1 MAMISIITLTLLIT
15 SYNFFK
21 LARLKPAQLINKVI
35 WWTNC
40 LIAVNSMFLLGYLLI
55 FPDLNKYLNQ
65 LAPFLVFYG
74 PLVYF
79 MILAYD
85 QNKIS
90 RKKVLLHM
98 SLPVLLL
105 VLFIILLICDW
116 IGASFESIYML
127 IFKMLT
133 VGSTFFYTILI
144 GIENQWRKVDKSF
157 KIFIVSIL
165 ILLSCRGLI
174 LLFFNVYGNN
184 VEASQGGLSGMIYG
198 ITLLASLL
206 VYAYCVRYNRPNSD
220 LAFEAH
226 DLELPRYQK
235 SILSAADLIAYERKL
250 IELMEKDRVYLENEL
265 SLPELATR
273 LKLPK
278 HYLTQV
284 LNVRMKQ
291 GYHHYIN
298 SLRVEHACQ
307 LMRSGANCT
316 LQEIALNSGFNSTV
330 TFNRAFK
337 FFKKMSP
344 SEYLLGF
351 A

>member
-15 SYNFFK
+15 IANFFK
-21 LARLKPAQLINKVI
+21 LARLKPALLINKVI

-40 LIAVNSMFLLGYLLI
+40 LITVNSIFLLGYLVI

-85 QNKIS
+85 QNEIS

-98 SLPVLLL
+98 ALPLLL
-105 VLFIILLICDW
+105 SVLFLILLICNW
-116 IGASFESIYML
+116 IGASFESTYML
-127 IFKMLT
+127 VFRILT
-133 VGSTFFYTILI
+133 IGSTFFYTVLI
-144 GIENQWRKVDKSF
+144 AIENQWRKVDKSF

-206 VYAYCVRYNRPNSD
+206 VYAYCVRFNRRNAD
-220 LAFEAH
+220 LALEAY

-235 SILSAADLIAYERKL
+235 STLSATDLIAYELKI
-250 IELMEKDRVYLENEL
+250 IELMEKDRIYLKNEL
-265 SLPELATR
+265 SLQELATR

-291 GYHHYIN
+291 GYHQYIN

-307 LMRSGANCT
+307 LMRSGTSCS
-316 LQEIALNSGFNSTV
+316 LQEIAMSSGFNSTV

-337 FFKKMSP
+337 TFKQMSP
-344 SEYLLGF
+344 SEYIAHL
-351 A
+351 